1 MTVTIQPSRACGEV
15 FAPPSKSMAHRLL
28 ICAALCHGTSRVRGI
43 SDCEDVAATLACLE
57 SLGVAFERSGD
68 CVTVWGKDF
77 SELTPT
83 RALFAKESGS
93 TLRFFIP
100 LALLTGKE
108 VCFTAEKSLLS
119 RPFGVYEELSV
130 QKGFYFKKD
139 ESTITVKG
147 PIYPGEFRIAGNVSS
162 QFISGLL
169 FALPLLSGDSRIVIT
184 TTVESRS
191 YIHLTM
197 KALAEF
203 GITSRW
209 ENEHTIFV
217 PGNQCYESREISVE
231 GDYSGAAFLEAMNLF
246 SHEVLVKG
254 LDDES
259 IQGDKI
265 YRQYFPMLNLGV
277 PTLHIGDCPDLGPI
291 LFAVA
296 AAKNGGVFSGTR
308 RLRIKESDR
317 AEAMAQELR
326 KFGAAV
332 TVYEDSVVVFPAD
345 FHAPTEPLYGHNDH
359 RIIMALAVLLTCT
372 GGKIRG
378 TEAVKKSYPA
388 FFRDLSMLGI
398 ALSEEEEKTYN
409 GA

>member
-1 MTVTIQPSRACGEV
+1 MTVIIKPSQANGEV

-28 ICAALCHGTSRVRGI
+28 ICAALCRGTSRVRGI
-43 SDCEDVAATLACLE
+43 SDCEDVRATLGCLE
-57 SLGVAFERSGD
+57 SLGIPFELSGD
-68 CVTVWGKDF
+68 CVTVWGKEIT
-77 SELTPT
+77 ELVPKNP
-83 RALFAKESGS
+83 LYAKESGS

-108 VCFTAEKSLLS
+108 VVFTAEKSLLA
-119 RPFGVYEELSV
+119 RPFGVYEMLSEK
-130 QKGFYFKKD
+130 KGFAFKKD
-139 ESTITVKG
+139 DHSIAVQG
-147 PIYPGEFRIAGNVSS
+147 PLMPGEYRVPGNISS

-184 TTVESRS
+184 TAVESRS
-191 YIHLTM
+191 YINLTI
-197 KALAEF
+197 KALSEF
-203 GITSRW
+203 GVFVQW
-209 ENEHTIFV
+209 EDEHTLFI
-217 PGNQCYESREISVE
+217 PGGQSYESGEISVE

-246 SHEVLVKG
+246 SHEISVKG

-265 YRQYFPMLNLGV
+265 YRQYFPMLSQGV

-317 AEAMAQELR
+317 AEAMAKELR
-326 KFGAAV
+326 KFGTAV
-332 TVYEDSVVVFPAD
+332 TVYDDSVVVFPAA
-345 FHAPTEPLYGHNDH
+345 FHAPSEPLCGHNDH
-359 RIIMALAVLLTCT
+359 RIVMALAVLLTLT
-372 GGKIRG
+372 GGCIQG
-378 TEAVKKSYPA
+378 AETIKKSYPG

-398 ALSEEEEKTYN
+398 ELFEMEDITS
-409 GA
+409 